1 MPIKPQIHN
10 NGIKHA
16 EPLGCK
22 KEIEKQILHVKSIST
37 HSSPEK
43 RKRVL
48 ILGCSSGLGLA
59 SRIAL
64 TFGEAN
70 ADTIGVSLDSQ
81 PTPHSEANAGYYNN
95 QWFKHFAE
103 AEGRTAINIQGD
115 VFASE
120 TKNEVIEAI
129 ETYFEGEVDLIV
141 YSIASSKRRMPGDKR
156 DFWHAVIKPMNTPL
170 HTNMIDISND
180 TMTSAEISPAT
191 EEEINS
197 TKKVMGGEDWA
208 AWVEALIN
216 SESIA
221 EGCQTFAFSY
231 IGPELTNP
239 IYLDGTLGHA
249 KVDLHQTSHSLNIE
263 LANFGGS
270 AYAVVCKALVTRAS
284 VVIPGLLPYLICLD
298 EALEEQGR
306 NEDALT
312 QMLKLFYDRV
322 SDPVNIHTDSERL
335 IRLDEME
342 IDSDIQQAVKE
353 KLRELTPENFVL
365 SPSYHSIKQQFLRL
379 NGYCSED

>member
-22 KEIEKQILHVKSIST
+22 KEIEKQILQVKSVFAPT
-37 HSSPEK
+37 HQQK
-43 RKRVL
+43 RKKVL

-64 TFGEAN
+64 TFGTAN

-103 AEGRTAINIQGD
+103 IDGHTAVNIQGD
-115 VFASE
+115 VFSAE
-120 TKNEVIEAI
+120 TKSEVIEAI
-129 ETYFEGEVDLIV
+129 ETYFEGEVDLII
-141 YSIASSKRRMPGDKR
+141 YSIASSKRRKPGEIK

-170 HTNMIDISND
+170 HTNIIDIGND
-180 TMTSAEISPAT
+180 IMTSVEISPAT

-197 TKKVMGGEDWA
+197 TRKVMGGEDWA

-249 KVDLHQTSHSLNIE
+249 KVDLHQTSHGLNLE

-270 AYAVVCKALVTRAS
+270 AYAVVCKALITRAS
-284 VVIPGLLPYLICLD
+284 VVIPGLLPYLLCLD
-298 EALEEQGR
+298 EVLEEQGN
-306 NEDALT
+306 NEDTLT
-312 QMLKLFYDRV
+312 HMLKLFYDRL
-322 SDPVNIHTDSERL
+322 SDPDNISTDSERL

-342 IDSDIQQAVKE
+342 TNTGTQQAVE
-353 KLRELTPENFVL
+353 KKLEELTPENFVL
-365 SPSYHSIKQQFLRL
+365 SPSYHSIKEQFLRL
-379 NGYCSED
+379 NGYHSE